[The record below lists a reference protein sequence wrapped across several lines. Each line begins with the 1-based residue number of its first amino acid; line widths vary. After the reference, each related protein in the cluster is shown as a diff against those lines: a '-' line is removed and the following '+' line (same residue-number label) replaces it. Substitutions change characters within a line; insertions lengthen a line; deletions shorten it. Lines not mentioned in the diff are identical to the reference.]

1 MQRMAS
7 DQSWFTWLM
16 LGKDMKPSINRMSA
30 WFRRPHLDQRGERP
44 EREKSL
50 HRRFEPGYC
59 GRPTLRT
66 SSANRGSERR
76 GSSWK

>member
-1 MQRMAS
+1 M
-7 DQSWFTWLM
+7 DPFTNVEE
-16 LGKDMKPSINRMSA
+16 GV
-30 WFRRPHLDQRGERP
+30 FR

-50 HRRFEPGYC
+50 RRFEPGYC
-59 GRPTLRT
+59 GRRTLRT